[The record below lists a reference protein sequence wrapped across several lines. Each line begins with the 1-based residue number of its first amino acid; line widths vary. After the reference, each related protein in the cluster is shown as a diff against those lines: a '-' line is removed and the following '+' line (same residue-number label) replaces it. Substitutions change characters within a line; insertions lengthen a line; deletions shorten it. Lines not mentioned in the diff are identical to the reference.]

1 MVEGTGLENRR
12 GFTPSVSSNLTSSAI
27 KFKKIPKSKD
37 LGIFAFQSISKKSYF
52 LSALSCASL
61 KARYSSKVSMA
72 SKHF

>member
-37 LGIFAFQSISKKSYF
+37 LGIFAFQSIKNILFFDRTF
-52 LSALSCASL
+52 LGFF
-61 KARYSSKVSMA
+61 KGKV
-72 SKHF
+72 FF